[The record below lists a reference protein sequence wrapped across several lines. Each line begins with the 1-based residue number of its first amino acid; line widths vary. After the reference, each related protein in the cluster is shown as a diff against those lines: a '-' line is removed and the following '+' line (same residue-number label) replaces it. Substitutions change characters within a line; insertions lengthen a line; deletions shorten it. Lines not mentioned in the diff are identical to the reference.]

1 MARAALRHPLR
12 SAEREAA
19 HLKDVADE
27 GRSAATPAILIGT
40 WIVVAGV
47 LVASAVG
54 LALLAAYLL
63 TR

>member
-1 MARAALRHPLR
+1 MAWAALRHPFR

-40 WIVVAGV
+40 WVVVAGV

-54 LALLAAYLL
+54 VALLAAYLL

>member
-1 MARAALRHPLR
+1 MAWAALRHPLR

-19 HLKDVADE
+19 HLRDVADE
-27 GRSAATPAILIGT
+27 GRSAATPAILIGA
-40 WIVVAGV
+40 WIVVAGM